1 MDIQV
6 DEMGEQ
12 HKVIEV
18 TDTDIEKYGT
28 KMDIDSK
35 GGGCK
40 N

>member
-12 HKVIEV
+12 HRVTEM

-28 KMDIDSK
+28 RIDIDSK